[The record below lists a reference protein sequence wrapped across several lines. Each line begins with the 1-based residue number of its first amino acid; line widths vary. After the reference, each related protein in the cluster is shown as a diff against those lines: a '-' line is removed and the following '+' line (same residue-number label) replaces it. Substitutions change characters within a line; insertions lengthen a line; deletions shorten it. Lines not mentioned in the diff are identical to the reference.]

1 MVEDGINNGGEN
13 SVVREE
19 AAVSRSRGTLWAL
32 ISIGAFVLIAA
43 LVFFGYFLKSATDG
57 KTSESPAQME
67 QKRQ

>member
-1 MVEDGINNGGEN
+1 MANDEMNRDDNA
-13 SVVREE
+13 VVKDE

-43 LVFFGYFLKSATDG
+43 IVFFGYFLKSATDG
-57 KTSESPAQME
+57 KTSETPAQME